1 MQIDQHAKTIL
12 RTPLPAQFQ
21 IVESV
26 FLPGTV
32 FFLKQDIIHRN
43 PDMIKPEGRDI
54 PDIRLGDEPVKVL
67 FLVCIKLRDPS
78 SEIDTLLESFKL
90 SHTGSPRQDS
100 LIWSK

>member
-1 MQIDQHAKTIL
+1 MQIDQHAKPIL

-26 FLPGTV
+26 FLRSPV
-32 FFLKQDIIHRN
+32 LFLEQDIIHRN
-43 PDMIKPEGRDI
+43 PDMVKSQGRDI
-54 PDIRLGDEPVKVL
+54 PDVRLRDETVKVL
-67 FLVCIKLRDPS
+67 FVVCIKLRDPS